1 MLYTTPLITLTISLI
16 SIAVAGWI
24 IYLIKR
30 SSPDNNRYHAL
41 FQSSPSALIELD
53 EKFIIMGWNQSAQL
67 TFGWN
72 ESEAIGQH
80 IIDFLVPLK
89 DREHV
94 YSSLQKAL
102 KEGKSDSKNFNLT
115 KGKKEIFCEW
125 HNSKID
131 HNYPG
136 ILCTARDI
144 TEITSR
150 VSTLTHQA
158 CHDSLTGVTNRAVM
172 DDRLH
177 HAIDR
182 AQRANSK
189 IALYFI
195 DLNDFKLINDQYG
208 HEAGDKILVG
218 IASSL
223 RNCLRNSDTI
233 SRFGGDEFI
242 IIIEDIEGEE
252 HIQSVFTAIEVAISE
267 PIFLDNETSLI
278 TNASIGMAV
287 YPDDAADADSL
298 IKAADIAMYLQKKQK
313 IKKPRA
319 KSAARKKTPISL
331 ELPLYPDTPPL

>member
-1 MLYTTPLITLTISLI
+1 MITLAISLTC
-16 SIAVAGWI
+16 IAMAGWI

-53 EKFIIMGWNQSAQL
+53 EKFTIVGWNQSAQL

-80 IIDFLVPLK
+80 VIDFLVPLK
-89 DREHV
+89 DRGHV
-94 YSSLQKAL
+94 YSTLQKAL

-125 HNSKID
+125 HNSQID

-144 TEITSR
+144 TEITSH

-158 CHDSLTGVTNRAVM
+158 CHDPLTGVTNRAVM

-182 AQRANSK
+182 AQRAGSK

-195 DLNDFKLINDQYG
+195 DLNDFKLINDQHG
-208 HEAGDKILVG
+208 HEAGDKILIA

-223 RNCLRNSDTI
+223 RACLRNSDTI

-242 IIIEDIEGEE
+242 IIIEDIEGEQ
-252 HIQSVFTAIEVAISE
+252 HTQSVLKTIEGAISE
-267 PIFLDNETSLI
+267 PIFLDDEVSLA
-278 TNASIGMAV
+278 TNASIGMAI

-298 IKAADIAMYLQKKQK
+298 IKAADIAMYIQKKQK
-313 IKKPRA
+313 TKKTRTKPA
-319 KSAARKKTPISL
+319 TRKKTPMSL
-331 ELPLYPDTPPL
+331 ELPLYSDTPHP